1 MGSTLLK
8 LIVLSICLNT
18 FLYLGVN
25 YAIAPESPTNTAPTL
40 QDDLFD
46 VLLRNKTQFT
56 DTMDTYVRNL
66 NSTENYTSGSAF
78 DLSGNFST
86 PPTEKTG
93 SSILLEQG
101 GFAFLDVTR
110 MVLAFVV
117 TMWKI
122 ATISLT
128 LFSYNLFPP
137 VVSVI
142 IGLPLIIIN
151 ITAIIIFLRGG
162 GGS

>member
-8 LIVLSICLNT
+8 LLVLSICLNT
-18 FLYLGVN
+18 FLFLGVN
-25 YAIAPESPTNTAPTL
+25 YAIAPNSPTSTAPTL

-56 DTMDTYVRNL
+56 DTMDIYVRNL
-66 NSTENYTSGSAF
+66 NSSDNYTSGSAF
-78 DLSGNFST
+78 DLSGNFSAA
-86 PPTEKTG
+86 PNEQTG

-101 GFAFLDVTR
+101 GFAFLDVAR

-117 TMWKI
+117 TLWKI

-142 IGLPLIIIN
+142 IGLPLLILN
-151 ITAIIIFLRGG
+151 VSTLIIFLRGG

>member
-8 LIVLSICLNT
+8 LLVLSICLNT

-25 YAIAPESPTNTAPTL
+25 YAILPNSPTGSTPTI

-46 VLLRNKTQFT
+46 ILLRNKTQFT

-66 NSTENYTSGSAF
+66 NSSDNYTTGYAF
-78 DLSGNFST
+78 DLQGNFST
-86 PPTEKTG
+86 PPTEQTG

-101 GFAFLDVTR
+101 GFAFLDVAR

-117 TMWKI
+117 TLWKI

-137 VVSVI
+137 IVTVI
-142 IGLPLIIIN
+142 IGFPLLILN
-151 ITAIIIFLRGG
+151 ATTIIIFLRGG